1 MLDEDT
7 IDWYA
12 LQAQSLRTGG
22 FGKDRT
28 RVWCAEL
35 QLFSFVELFNL
46 LYAHRP
52 ALLGVHAPSEP
63 PPYTEVSAESST
75 DDAPHPDERQVRLD
89 TDRSFVMYPA
99 EDDDDES
106 RRTVLQTSL
115 NNLIVSLLRK
125 RPKLHYFQ
133 GYHDIV
139 TVIFLTLPPE
149 LQLPCVEQL
158 SLHRVRDS
166 MGPTLEP
173 VLGLLRILRNLLR
186 IIDPKYARLLERY
199 LYAFCAFLHVVHCTL
214 LNSIAPLP
222 FHALSNLL
230 TLFSHEVPTLPLIQH
245 VWDFLL
251 CREPLAVVW
260 LAAAVILVR
269 KPDVLKLAIE
279 GEDGMIHSVLS
290 ALPPLSDG
298 SETTDN
304 VPSDQHTRSGSPDE
318 EDKVA
323 FSAEEPKQLS
333 EAPDGNARNESPIGQ
348 QQIIDP
354 KPVSC
359 LTENG
364 ASQDT
369 TDGQVVR
376 GESSMAANADHS
388 VEHLGVQRSENLH
401 PALFSAQPQET
412 EECAATVSSETHIDN
427 TTDVDADAD
436 FPTPPTS
443 LRTSR
448 SSFRTASRS
457 PSPPPPISR
466 QAPISLPSLL
476 THAAQLL
483 EAYPPTLPQ
492 LRVKDIL
499 GPKSVV
505 HTWRPPREGFSTPSG
520 NERDDD
526 VEGWVGSPDV
536 VVPFIEDEDIEES
549 ETERKTKSR
558 KGPATRHRRFILLH
572 RLRLRFGLLTSA
584 EKRVLLVGA
593 VAVVGIAV
601 ALRHNRG
608 LADMQK
614 GWIAWV
620 RAFAGG
626 V

>member
-7 IDWYA
+7 IDWAA
-12 LQAQSLRTGG
+12 LRAQSLCPGG
-22 FGKDRT
+22 FGRERT
-28 RVWCAEL
+28 RIW
-35 QLFSFVELFNL
+35 
-46 LYAHRP
+46 P
-52 ALLGVHAPSEP
+52 ALLGVHVPSEP

-75 DDAPHPDERQVRLD
+75 DDPPHPDEHQAD
-89 TDRSFVMYPA
+89 N
-99 EDDDDES
+99 DDES
-106 RRTVLQTSL
+106 HRTALQTSL
-115 NNLIVSLLRK
+115 NSLIVSLLRK
-125 RPKLHYFQ
+125 RTKLHYFQ

-139 TVIFLTLPPE
+139 TVVFLTLPPE
-149 LQLPCVEQL
+149 LQLPCVEKL

-186 IIDPKYARLLERY
+186 IIDPKYARLLE
-199 LYAFCAFLHVVHCTL
+199 
-214 LNSIAPLP
+214 SIAPLP

-230 TLFSHEVPTLPLIQH
+230 TLFAHEVPTLPLIQH

-298 SETTDN
+298 SETTND
-304 VPSDQHTRSGSPDE
+304 VPPDQHTRSGSLDE
-318 EDKVA
+318 EDKIT
-323 FSAEEPKQLS
+323 FRIEEAKWLS
-333 EAPDGNARNESPIGQ
+333 EAPDENARNESPFGQ
-348 QQIIDP
+348 QQIIEQ
-354 KPVSC
+354 KPVFC

-364 ASQDT
+364 APQDT
-369 TDGQVVR
+369 TDGQVVP
-376 GESSMAANADHS
+376 GESDVVAYIDHS
-388 VEHLGVQRSENLH
+388 AENGSVLRSENSH
-401 PALFSAQPQET
+401 PVAQPRET
-412 EECAATVSSETHIDN
+412 EECAVTVSSENHIDN
-427 TTDVDADAD
+427 AADIDTDAD
-436 FPTPPTS
+436 FVRPSQPQQFPPFLSRPTS
-443 LRTSR
+443 PTLSRTSR
-448 SSFRTASRS
+448 SSSRTASRS
-457 PSPPPPISR
+457 PSPPPPKFR

-483 EAYPPTLPQ
+483 DAYPPTLPE

-505 HTWRPPREGFSTPSG
+505 HTWRPPRGGFSTQSG
-520 NERDDD
+520 NGRDDD
-526 VEGWVGSPDV
+526 AESWVESPDV

-558 KGPATRHRRFILLH
+558 KGPVTKHRRLVLLH
-572 RLRLRFGLLTSA
+572 RLRLRFGLLTPA
-584 EKRVLLVGA
+584 EKRILLVGA
-593 VAVVGIAV
+593 VAVVGLAV
-601 ALRHNRG
+601 VLRQNRG

-614 GWIAWV
+614 GWITWAW
-620 RAFAGG
+620 AFAGG
-626 V
+626 IRFRTVTEP